1 MKKMLIRILIIVVMM
16 LSIIIIFNSNK
27 LYASNDRP
35 IIENDGEGD
44 FSSTFAGDPTENPDF
59 FNPFDGDGAGE
70 ETALKERAG
79 IILGAINAIGVAVSV
94 IGLVII
100 GIKYLLGS
108 VEEKADYKKAMIP
121 YIVGFI
127 LLIACTTIPNII
139 YKAIIP
145 MNKL

>member
-1 MKKMLIRILIIVVMM
+1 MKKMLIRILIILVMM
-16 LSIIIIFNSNK
+16 LSMIIIFNDNK
-27 LYASNDRP
+27 IYAAPTHST
-35 IIENDGEGD
+35 ELTDGG
-44 FSSTFAGDPTENPDF
+44 SGGSTSDLQDPTLHPDF
-59 FNPFDGDGAGE
+59 FNPFDGDGVGE
-70 ETALKERAG
+70 EKELKKRAG

-121 YIVGFI
+121 YIIGFI

-139 YKAIIP
+139 YTAIIP
-145 MNKL
+145 MNNL